1 MKKPKIQQ
9 TVLVDQRRRQLLL
22 TASAAAMGAAAFPAF
37 AQQGYPNKVIRWIVP
52 YTAGGATDLVARLA
66 GEALGNVLG
75 QRVIIDN
82 KPGAASTLGIGQMA
96 VSAPDGY
103 TLATADN
110 AALFNNWHLF
120 GKLPY
125 GPDSFEYVAPLMQAP
140 LVLALAPNVPAATFQ
155 EWVTW
160 AKQNTGKVNYGTPG
174 IGSPHHLAMAL
185 LNDRLTLGLQHVPY
199 KGDSAAVADVVSG
212 VLSCMLMG
220 VATAR
225 QYVKEGRLRL
235 IAINWPH
242 RLESLP
248 DVPTL
253 AEVGVKNFEISAE
266 QAVLAPAGTPK
277 EIVGRLNR
285 EIIAAMNSPA
295 LKERLEV
302 LGIFPPVTRTP
313 EELRAYVRRQAAI
326 AGEVIKRN
334 GITLN

>member
-1 MKKPKIQQ
+1 
-9 TVLVDQRRRQLLL
+9 
-22 TASAAAMGAAAFPAF
+22 
-37 AQQGYPNKVIRWIVP
+37 
-52 YTAGGATDLVARLA
+52 
-66 GEALGNVLG
+66 
-75 QRVIIDN
+75 VIIDN

>member
-1 MKKPKIQQ
+1 MDHSHA
-9 TVLVDQRRRQLLL
+9 TFDD
-22 TASAAAMGAAAFPAF
+22 TSGNGT
-37 AQQGYPNKVIRWIVP
+37 QGQ
-52 YTAGGATDLVARLA
+52 LVAELFKRQA
-66 GEALGNVLG
+66 GV
-75 QRVIIDN
+75 
-82 KPGAASTLGIGQMA
+82 
-96 VSAPDGY
+96 
-103 TLATADN
+103 
-110 AALFNNWHLF
+110 H
-120 GKLPY
+120 
-125 GPDSFEYVAPLMQAP
+125 
-140 LVLALAPNVPAATFQ
+140 
-155 EWVTW
+155 
-160 AKQNTGKVNYGTPG
+160 
-174 IGSPHHLAMAL
+174 
-185 LNDRLTLGLQHVPY
+185 LQHVPY

>member
-1 MKKPKIQQ
+1 
-9 TVLVDQRRRQLLL
+9 
-22 TASAAAMGAAAFPAF
+22 
-37 AQQGYPNKVIRWIVP
+37 
-52 YTAGGATDLVARLA
+52 
-66 GEALGNVLG
+66 
-75 QRVIIDN
+75 
-82 KPGAASTLGIGQMA
+82 
-96 VSAPDGY
+96 
-103 TLATADN
+103 
-110 AALFNNWHLF
+110 
-120 GKLPY
+120 
-125 GPDSFEYVAPLMQAP
+125 MQAP